1 MQLFF
6 TACRTGTQDTGRH
19 EHRMYETCAK
29 EQEMEVKME
38 VKEGVK
44 EGVKEE
50 VKEGVKEEVKKEVK
64 RGVKREVK
72 REEIKEKRNV
82 KDVMFF
88 GEKFAY

>member
-1 MQLFF
+1 M
-6 TACRTGTQDTGRH
+6 GRH
-19 EHRMYETCAK
+19 EHKMYETCAK

-44 EGVKEE
+44 ME
-50 VKEGVKEEVKKEVK
+50 VKT
-64 RGVKREVK
+64 
-72 REEIKEKRNV
+72 EEIKEKRNV